1 MYDFGTINDWACVI
15 ANFTRFYILSKT
27 LTLEHLSP
35 KGASFERALV
45 RLSSSP
51 AALSGTSTPTITQFL
66 VALNLPTIRMDRRP
80 SSYPI
85 PFHDVYLV
93 EVQRDS
99 KDEVITQRVQ
109 KGTKQSWI
117 SEVKAGLERVRDIGA
132 EAALLGVW

>member
-1 MYDFGTINDWACVI
+1 
-15 ANFTRFYILSKT
+15 
-27 LTLEHLSP
+27 
-35 KGASFERALV
+35 
-45 RLSSSP
+45 
-51 AALSGTSTPTITQFL
+51 
-66 VALNLPTIRMDRRP
+66 MDRRP